1 MRGPAPVEATY
12 GRFAAQVCRGFPD
25 LRQAE
30 ADLRHV
36 EADLRH
42 TASAQRSGKTEG
54 WTFCRVD
61 SQNRLD
67 GRFQV
72 NVASKAAFL
81 AKLNAALARRTLYS
95 GDFASTR
102 QKTSGAE
109 GYDAAENRRGRGGRR
124 GRKTAGAGGTTWQ
137 KNLRGRGAQKNRRPG
152 KLPGPATVKDL
163 CKA

>member
-12 GRFAAQVCRGFPD
+12 GRLAAQVCRGFPD

-102 QKTSGAE
+102 QKTAGAE
-109 GYDAAENRRGRGGRR
+109 GYDVAENRRGRGYDV
-124 GRKTAGAGGTTWQ
+124 AE
-137 KNLRGRGAQKNRRPG
+137 NLRGRGYDVAEKPPGQGGTKNRRPG

>member
-1 MRGPAPVEATY
+1 MRGPAPVKATY

-102 QKTSGAE
+102 QKTAGAE
-109 GYDAAENRRGRGGRR
+109 GYDAAEN
-124 GRKTAGAGGTTWQ
+124 
-137 KNLRGRGAQKNRRPG
+137 LRGRGAQKIAGPGNCQGLRR
-152 KLPGPATVKDL
+152 
-163 CKA
+163 